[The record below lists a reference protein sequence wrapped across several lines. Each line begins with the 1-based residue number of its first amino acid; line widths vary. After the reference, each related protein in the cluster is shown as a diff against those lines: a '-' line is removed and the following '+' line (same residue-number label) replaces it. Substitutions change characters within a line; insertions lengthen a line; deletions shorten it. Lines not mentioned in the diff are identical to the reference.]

1 MAQKLENLIN
11 KDLLAGYDDE
21 LKKTYLAGGIVFD
34 ISAHKATGS
43 PAVPA
48 TFASLAAALGTNG
61 ANIPQNM
68 RKGGMTVKFIKGS
81 AQSQSNKYV
90 QCRLKAQTFSTSEA
104 DWECIEDA
112 VSALEAAVGTGGSID
127 ERIAAEGAR
136 HYLKAETY
144 TKTEVNSLVT
154 TPNVEYVTVTATQQT
169 TAATDVLPATGS
181 TDTIYRIANWG
192 GSQYDTTAY
201 CEYAWNGSAYVLLS
215 VHSVQAGV
223 PIVLQSSSTALIE
236 PNKYNLWATP
246 IATLEISFAAGI
258 SGYVNEY
265 MFQFTCPSSAATTLT
280 LPGTIRWANDDEL
293 EPEAGYTYQV
303 SVVDNLAVYA
313 GWEAQSNA

>member
-1 MAQKLENLIN
+1 MAQKLENLID
-11 KDLLAGYDDE
+11 KDLLADYDDE
-21 LKKTYLAGGIVFD
+21 LKKTYLAGGVVFD

-43 PAVPA
+43 PETPA
-48 TFASLAAALGTNG
+48 TFASLTAALGTNG

-90 QCRLKAQTFSTSEA
+90 QYRLTSQTFSTSEA

-112 VSALEAAVGTGGSID
+112 VSALEAAVGTGGSVD

-169 TAATDVLPATGS
+169 TAATDVLPETGS

-192 GSQYDTTAY
+192 GSQYDNTVY
-201 CEYAWNGSAYVLLS
+201 SEYAWNGSAYVLLS
-215 VHSVQAGV
+215 IHSVQAGV

-246 IATLEISFAAGI
+246 IAALEISFAADT

-265 MFQFTCPSSAATTLT
+265 IIEFTCPSDAATQLT
-280 LPGTIRWANDDEL
+280 LPSGVVWANDNDL
-293 EPEAGYTYQV
+293 EPEAGMRYQI
-303 SVVDNLAVYA
+303 SIIDNLAVYA